1 MNHSSDNPL
10 ADRPLP
16 EGGLTVT
23 PLVFEPSFEQVP
35 DDEAETSQELN
46 QVMRSIL
53 DTTFEDGGH
62 ALRGVHAKAHGLVRG
77 HITVLDGLP
86 APLAQ
91 GAFAVPGTLP
101 VVMRFSTNP
110 GDILDDKVSTP
121 RGLGLKIVGVQGERL
136 PGSEGDVTQ
145 DFVMQN
151 AKAFT
156 AATPKAFLKSLKL
169 LAKTTDKGPGLKKA
183 FSALLRGV
191 ESVIETMGG
200 ESGTLKSMGGHPLT
214 HVLGETFNTVV
225 PFLYGN
231 HYAKLEVVPVAQSL
245 TDLTDQPVDLDGKPD
260 GLREAVTEYFAT
272 QGGTWEVRIQLAT
285 DLEEMP
291 IEDASK
297 QWSEELSP
305 FVTVARIEVPA
316 QAAWSEESIQTINE
330 RMSFSPWHGLA
341 AHRPLGGVMRVRKP
355 AYEMSSGFRATHNG
369 CPMHEPR

>member
-1 MNHSSDNPL
+1 MSHSSDTQYP
-10 ADRPLP
+10 DSQLP
-16 EGGLTVT
+16 GNRLTVT
-23 PLVFEPSFEQVP
+23 PLVFQPSFEQVP
-35 DDEAETSQELN
+35 DDEEDTSRELTE
-46 QVMRSIL
+46 VMRSIL

-77 HITVLDGLP
+77 HVTVLEGLP

-91 GAFAVPGTLP
+91 GAFATPGRLP

-110 GDILDDKVSTP
+110 GDLLDDKVSTP
-121 RGLGLKIVGVQGERL
+121 RGLGLKIVGVQGARL

-156 AATPKAFLKSLKL
+156 AATPKAFLKNLKL

-214 HVLGETFNTVV
+214 HVLGETFYSVV
-225 PFLYGN
+225 PFLYGE
-231 HYAKLEVVPVAQSL
+231 HYAKLAVVPVAPSL
-245 TDLTDQPVDLDGKPD
+245 TELTDQTVDLDDKPD
-260 GLREAVTEYFAT
+260 GLREAVSHYFASH
-272 QGGTWEVRIQLAT
+272 GGTWEVRIQLAT
-285 DLEEMP
+285 DLDEMP

-297 QWSEELSP
+297 VWSEELSP
-305 FVTVARIEVPA
+305 YVTVARIEVPA
-316 QAAWSEESIQTINE
+316 QAAWSEEAIQTINE
-330 RMSFSPWHGLA
+330 QMSFSPWHGLA

-355 AYEMSSGFRATHNG
+355 TYEMSAGFRAQHNG
-369 CPMHEPR
+369 CPIHEPR